1 MKERLVEQLL
11 SKIMDWSEEKIVEE
25 LQNIQFLAEMKY
37 DHYDQFM
44 PGTRFLGSLAKW
56 LNSFDDMSD
65 RNVMFDFVKKK
76 LVFISSSQ
84 MSYLI
89 TLLYRVKIL
98 STLVRETAK
107 VLNLPEYKVYEVLN
121 SEEFKIQKR
130 LSLFIGLSDG
140 AHMDIV
146 RRTAG
151 LDNEQVL
158 NNYYPDN
165 DKIKEMEESLCKD
178 GILNNIDKSQRK
190 YNSIFLI
197 DDFTASGTSFI
208 RKDKNGEFHGKLTKI
223 MKKLYGKGSDNNGNP
238 FGTIIKEEGKVHI
251 YFCLATEYALQYIKD
266 RLNEYKKENNFDVEF
281 DVGCIQKITSNV
293 SEDIK
298 NDKKIIKII
307 SEEKYI
313 NTLETIKKSYSV
325 GNGKKYYLG
334 YADGALPLVLSHNTP
349 NNSIL
354 VLWQNENDME
364 NGTNKYPSLFPRINR
379 H

>member
-313 NTLETIKKSYSV
+313 NTLETRKKSYSV

-354 VLWQNENDME
+354 
-364 NGTNKYPSLFPRINR
+364 T
-379 H
+379 

>member
-1 MKERLVEQLL
+1 
-11 SKIMDWSEEKIVEE
+11 
-25 LQNIQFLAEMKY
+25 
-37 DHYDQFM
+37 
-44 PGTRFLGSLAKW
+44 
-56 LNSFDDMSD
+56 
-65 RNVMFDFVKKK
+65 
-76 LVFISSSQ
+76 

-107 VLNLPEYKVYEVLN
+107 ELDLPEYKVYKVLN

-140 AHMDIV
+140 AHMDMV

-151 LDNEQVL
+151 LNNEQVL
-158 NNYYPDN
+158 NNYYPDK
-165 DKIKEMEESLCKD
+165 DKIREMKDSLCKD
-178 GILNNIDKSQRK
+178 DILNNNKAQRK
-190 YNSIFLI
+190 YNRVFLI

-208 RKDKNGEFHGKLTKI
+208 RKDKADGKYHGKLTKI
-223 MKKLYGKGSDNNGNP
+223 MKKLYGKGSDDNGNP
-238 FGTIIKEEGKVHI
+238 FGTIIEESGKVHI
-251 YFCLATEYALQYIKD
+251 YFCLATEYALGYIKGM
-266 RLNEYKKENNFDVEF
+266 LNDYKRENNFKVEF
-281 DVGCIQKITSNV
+281 DVDCIQVITNNV

-298 NDKKIIKII
+298 NDKKIIDVLSKA
-307 SEEKYI
+307 KYI
-313 NTLETIKKSYSV
+313 NTNETSKKSYSV
-325 GNGKKYYLG
+325 GKGEKHYLG

-354 VLWQNENDME
+354 VLWQNEKDVE